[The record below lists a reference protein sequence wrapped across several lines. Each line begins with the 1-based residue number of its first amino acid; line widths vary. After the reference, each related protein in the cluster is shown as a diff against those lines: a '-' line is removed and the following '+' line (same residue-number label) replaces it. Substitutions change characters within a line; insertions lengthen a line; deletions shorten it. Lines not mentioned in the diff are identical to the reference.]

1 MSFVNSL
8 RERHLAWRNKRK
20 ENKCS
25 KQKLKTKTNIYL
37 TIEVTNDYV
46 SRANTYDASTQN
58 SGALNYLCLEAI
70 N

>member
-1 MSFVNSL
+1 M
-8 RERHLAWRNKRK
+8 
-20 ENKCS
+20 
-25 KQKLKTKTNIYL
+25 

-70 N
+70 NWVKNTQENTDT